1 MNGDVFVV
9 YVWQE
14 GRCIGE
20 RRGAVNSSGGLL
32 AWLLVHCGPAVRP
45 ANFLDEVRRG

>member
-9 YVWQE
+9 HVWQE
-14 GRCIGE
+14 G
-20 RRGAVNSSGGLL
+20 RGAVNSSGGLL

-45 ANFLDEVRRG
+45 ANFLDEVR